1 MPASNPTVECLSALS
16 VILDLANGLAEDKS
30 LLTAALAVELA
41 EAAGATAGERSAAF
55 FAALLRH
62 LGCTGYASVET
73 TLAADDVA
81 LRNRLIHADARRP
94 LAVLSAVTGAGATL
108 GEKGRGLVRVATR
121 AGALRTEWAAEACG
135 AARQLA
141 LQLRMAPEVPR
152 ALDQVYEQWDG
163 AGAPRGLSRD
173 ALSLVSRV
181 AQVAHT
187 AVVFHLAGGPALA
200 AATLKARSGGAL
212 DPGLADLAMG
222 MLEDLARDD
231 YLASRA
237 EATQRAAA
245 AAELPTQVED
255 IAAAFGDFADLQC
268 PWSRGH
274 SRAVARVA
282 GDAAAAMGLPE
293 AERRDLALAAHLHDV
308 GQAAV
313 PTGVWSVP
321 RAFRPTERERAQA
334 HAFFTER
341 ALASAAP
348 LASVA
353 KIAGAHHER
362 LDGSGYHRGLREAA
376 LGRAA
381 RLLAAAD
388 ALCAMLEPRPH
399 RAAMERGAAAAELR
413 SMAKGGALD
422 AGAVEACLS
431 AVGERRS
438 RPAPAESSLTA
449 RELDV
454 LRLLARGKTNKE
466 IAQALRISDR
476 TVQHHT
482 IHIYG
487 KLEVDTRAA
496 AALRAAQLGLLEPE

>member
-1 MPASNPTVECLSALS
+1 MPAPNPTVECLSALS

-30 LLTAALAVELA
+30 LLTASLAVQLA
-41 EAAGATAGERSAAF
+41 EAAGAPAEARAAVF

-62 LGCTGYASVET
+62 LGCTGFASVEA
-73 TLAADDVA
+73 TLAGDDVG
-81 LRNRLIHADARRP
+81 LRRRLIHSDASRP
-94 LAVLSAVTGAGATL
+94 LDVLSAVTRSGTTL
-108 GEKGRGLVRVATR
+108 GEKGRGLYRAATR
-121 AGALRTEWAAEACG
+121 ASELRAGWAAEACG

-141 LQLRMAPEVPR
+141 LQLRMPPEVPL
-152 ALDQVYEQWDG
+152 ALDQVYELWDG
-163 AGAPRGLSRD
+163 SGAPRGLARSE
-173 ALSLVSRV
+173 LSLVSRV
-181 AQVAHT
+181 AQVAHV

-200 AATLKARSGGAL
+200 AETLKARKGRAL
-212 DPGLADLAMG
+212 DPALADLAAG
-222 MLEDLARDD
+222 MLESLANDD
-231 YLASRA
+231 ARASRA
-237 EATQRAAA
+237 EAARRAAEA
-245 AAELPTQVED
+245 AALPTQVED
-255 IAAAFGDFADLQC
+255 IAVAFGDFADLQC
-268 PWSRGH
+268 PFARGH
-274 SRAVARVA
+274 SRSVAKVA
-282 GDAAAAMGLPE
+282 GAAAEAMGLPE
-293 AERRDLALAAHLHDV
+293 AERRDLVLAAHLHDV

-353 KIAGAHHER
+353 KIAAAHHER
-362 LDGSGYHRGLREAA
+362 LDGSGYHRGLREPA
-376 LGRAA
+376 LSRPA

-388 ALCAMLEPRPH
+388 ALCAMLESRPH
-399 RAAMERGAAAAELR
+399 RPALERSAAGDQLR
-413 SMAKGGALD
+413 AMAKAGALD
-422 AGAVEACLS
+422 AGAVEACLA
-431 AVGERRS
+431 AVGDRRS
-438 RPAPAESSLTA
+438 QPAPADDSLTA

-482 IHIYG
+482 IHIYE

-496 AALRAAQLGLLEPE
+496 AALRAARMGLLEPD